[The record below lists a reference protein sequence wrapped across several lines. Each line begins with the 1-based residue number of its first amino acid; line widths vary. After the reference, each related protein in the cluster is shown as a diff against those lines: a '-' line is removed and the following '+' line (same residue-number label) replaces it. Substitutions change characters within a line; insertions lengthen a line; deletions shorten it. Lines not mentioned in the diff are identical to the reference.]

1 MSPDFD
7 QADLNAEIVFDRYLN
22 DADLGVLQE
31 ELVRLA
37 PKWSTRLRV
46 WRGPRDQRP
55 IDPADPAALGR
66 TVLAAA
72 GERGATYQRLVT
84 EHGPGQFER
93 MSGSAELR
101 GAGPELVVIVSVDEL
116 VLSPMG
122 TRKLLGNRI
131 ALQVRRPSVAGRS
144 GSAWLA
150 ETFETLCARLAPA
163 WGHAEHPAEYWA
175 KVMSQSPRI
184 EAIGRDFGRY
194 LPGVFWL
201 NFFGAAY
208 TERIGAERFAAL
220 PPEFTTTVATGR
232 LVRLATAPLTW
243 STPDYAID
251 ERLVR
256 DTLGRHHFFEK
267 P

>member
-1 MSPDFD
+1 MNPEFG
-7 QADLNAEIVFDRYLN
+7 QADLDAEIVFDRQLS

-37 PKWSTRLRV
+37 PKWSTRLRL

-72 GERGATYQRLVT
+72 GERGATYQRLVA
-84 EHGPGQFER
+84 EHGPGPFER

-101 GAGPELVVIVSVDEL
+101 GAGPELVVIVSVDEF

-122 TRKLLGNRI
+122 ARKLLGNRI
-131 ALQVRRPSVAGRS
+131 ALQVRRPNVAGRP
-144 GSAWLA
+144 GNEWLA
-150 ETFETLCARLAPA
+150 EAFETLCARLAPA
-163 WGHAEHPAEYWA
+163 WGRAGHPAEYRA
-175 KVMSQSPRI
+175 KVMSESPSI

-208 TERIGAERFAAL
+208 TERIGAGHFAAL
-220 PPEFTTTVATGR
+220 PPEFVTQMATGR
-232 LVRLATAPLTW
+232 LVRLATSPLAWT
-243 STPDYAID
+243 TPDYAID
-251 ERLVR
+251 ERRVR
-256 DTLGRHHFFEK
+256 NTLGRHHFFEK

>member
-1 MSPDFD
+1 MSPEFAE
-7 QADLNAEIVFDRYLN
+7 ADLNAEIVFDRFLS
-22 DADLGVLQE
+22 DADLAVLQQ

-55 IDPADPAALGR
+55 IDPDDPAALGGA
-66 TVLAAA
+66 VLAAVD
-72 GERGATYQRLVT
+72 ERGATYQRLVA
-84 EHGPGQFER
+84 EHGRGPFER
-93 MSGSAELR
+93 LTGSAELR
-101 GAGPELVVIVSVDEL
+101 GAGPELVVVVSVDEI
-116 VLSPMG
+116 VLSTMG
-122 TRKLLGNRI
+122 TSKQFGNQI
-131 ALQVRRPSVAGRS
+131 ALQVRRPNVAGRP
-144 GSAWLA
+144 GTDWLA
-150 ETFETLCARLAPA
+150 ETFETLCVRLAPA

-208 TERIGAERFAAL
+208 TERIGAEHFAAL

-232 LVRLATAPLTW
+232 LVRLASTPLTW
-243 STPDYAID
+243 TTPDYAID

>member
-1 MSPDFD
+1 MNPEFG
-7 QADLNAEIVFDRYLN
+7 QADLDAEIVFDRLLS
-22 DADLGVLQE
+22 DADLAVLQE

-55 IDPADPAALGR
+55 IDPTDPAALGR
-66 TVLAAA
+66 AVLAAV
-72 GERGATYQRLVT
+72 GERGATYERLVS
-84 EHGPGQFER
+84 EHGRGPLER
-93 MSGSAELR
+93 LTGSAELR
-101 GAGPELVVIVSVDEL
+101 GAGPELVVIVSVDEI
-116 VLSPMG
+116 VLSTLG
-122 TRKLLGNRI
+122 TRKLLGNGI
-131 ALQVRRPSVAGRS
+131 AIQVRRPNVAGRP
-144 GSAWLA
+144 GTQWLA
-150 ETFETLCARLAPA
+150 EAFETLCVRLAPA

-175 KVMSQSPRI
+175 KVMSLSPRI

-232 LVRLATAPLTW
+232 LVRLASTPQTW
-243 STPDYAID
+243 TTPDYAID
-251 ERLVR
+251 ERRVR
-256 DTLGRHHFFEK
+256 DTLGQRHFFEK

>member
-1 MSPDFD
+1 MSPEFG
-7 QADLNAEIVFDRYLN
+7 QADLDAEIVFDRFLS
-22 DADLGVLQE
+22 DADLGVLQA

-55 IDPADPAALGR
+55 IDTADPAALGR

-72 GERGATYQRLVT
+72 AERGATYRRLVA
-84 EHGPGQFER
+84 EHGPGPFER

-122 TRKLLGNRI
+122 ARKLLGNRI
-131 ALQVRRPSVAGRS
+131 ALQVRRPSVAGRP
-144 GSAWLA
+144 GTEWLA

-175 KVMSQSPRI
+175 KVMSESPRV
-184 EAIGRDFGRY
+184 EAIGRDFGRH

-220 PPEFTTTVATGR
+220 PPGFTTTLATGH
-232 LVRLATAPLTW
+232 LVRLATEPQTW
-243 STPDYAID
+243 TTPDYAID
-251 ERLVR
+251 ERMVR
-256 DTLGRHHFFEK
+256 DTLGRKQFFEK